1 MNQTTLPATE
11 CQQYRS
17 IADSSEASLFKS
29 KLGDFSILR
38 YTRENQ
44 TIAVTLDDQVT
55 SCGRA
60 MYRTGIPNIEV
71 LLLEKEKRF
80 LHAKHLDT
88 RDMEEEILLESE
100 LRGALNSIELLLDHL
115 YQNLNQRA

>member
-1 MNQTTLPATE
+1 M
-11 CQQYRS
+11 
-17 IADSSEASLFKS
+17 IADIPDASLFKS

-38 YTRENQ
+38 YTRDNQ

-71 LLLEKEKRF
+71 LLLKEKEKF
-80 LHAKHLDT
+80 LHAKHLET
-88 RDMEEEILLESE
+88 KDMEDEILLESE
-100 LRGALNSIELLLDHL
+100 LRGALNSIELSLDHI
-115 YQNLNQRA
+115 YQNLNQRACEMARKILE